1 MSNSNKIRSAVSIV
15 TMFVSIAGVATTA
28 ILAVKAMP
36 EAQGLYDELM
46 ATNEEP
52 TKLEIVKKVAPAY
65 IPAAV
70 SGVLT
75 VGCIVATTVLNRKT
89 QASLASAYAL
99 LNHNYQRYR
108 GTVKKFFGEE
118 ADQKVIDEIVKT
130 ECRPEPITSATGW
143 GVDSLD
149 FDVVEEKRLFYDSY
163 SERYFESTISK
174 VLQAEYHLNRN
185 FMLSG
190 GVPVNMFYEFLGLE
204 PVSDGDINGWDC
216 EGGIYW
222 IDFDHRTVL
231 LEQEG
236 NLECHVIDFVFTP
249 WPAAEDYMAVR

>member
-1 MSNSNKIRSAVSIV
+1 MNKNNLRSAVSVV
-15 TMFVSIAGVATTA
+15 TMCVSIAGVITTA
-28 ILAVKAMP
+28 VLTAKATP
-36 EAQGLYDELM
+36 KAEALLKELKQE
-46 ATNEEP
+46 NPEP
-52 TKLEIVKKVAPAY
+52 TTMETVKKVAPAY

-70 SGVLT
+70 SGALT
-75 VGCIVATTVLNRKT
+75 IGCIVATTVLSRKN

-108 GTVKKFFGEE
+108 NTVKKLFGEE
-118 ADQKVIDEIVKT
+118 ADQKVIDEIVKS
-130 ECRPEPITSATGW
+130 ECHPEPLTSATGW
-143 GVDSLD
+143 STDTLD
-149 FDVVEEKRLFYDSY
+149 FDIIEEKRLFYDSY

-185 FMLSG
+185 FALSG

-204 PVSDGDINGWDC
+204 PVTDGDINGWDC

-222 IDFDHRTVL
+222 VDFDHRTVH

-249 WPAAEDYMAVR
+249 WPAAEDYMTVR